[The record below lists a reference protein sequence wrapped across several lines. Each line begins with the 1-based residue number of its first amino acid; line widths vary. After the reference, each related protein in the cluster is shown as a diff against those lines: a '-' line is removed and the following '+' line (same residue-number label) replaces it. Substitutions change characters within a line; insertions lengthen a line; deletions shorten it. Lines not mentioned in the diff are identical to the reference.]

1 MIQGYKF
8 IRDLQYKIYIEEF
21 MVSSLLAILG
31 IRVFLKLT
39 NYPRLGGETLHISH
53 MLWGGLLMF
62 TALIILLT
70 FINTG
75 AKRIATN
82 IGGLGFGGFI
92 DELGKFITRDNNYFF
107 QPTFA
112 LIYIFF
118 IILYLVLQ
126 LIDNKK
132 EFTQKEYLTNSIEL
146 MKDAVI
152 NDLDTQEK
160 KTALA
165 YLNLVDSNDKIAK
178 TLKELYTKIDA
189 IAQTS
194 PSIITIIRREIR
206 NLYKILSGQN
216 WFQSAII
223 IFFVGQG
230 LVSIIYAFMLL
241 TERNVRF
248 IATILTPLA
257 FPFGPYNLYHL
268 FSTLTSFVF
277 ILIGIMTLYRSRLRA
292 YEFFKRSILVSIL
305 LSQVFAFYYTP
316 VTAFIGLVFQIAM
329 LTTLNYMITLEKSI
343 KA

>member
-1 MIQGYKF
+1 MIHGYKF

-31 IRVFLKLT
+31 IRVFLRLT
-39 NYPRLGGETLHISH
+39 NYPQLGGGTLHISH
-53 MLWGGLLMF
+53 MLWGGLLMLI
-62 TALIILLT
+62 ALIILLT

-75 AKRIATN
+75 AKRIATT
-82 IGGLGFGGFI
+82 IGGLGFGAFI

-118 IILYLVLQ
+118 IILYLLLQ

-132 EFTQKEYLTNSIEL
+132 EFTQKEYLANSVEL
-146 MKDAVI
+146 IKDAVI
-152 NDLDTQEK
+152 NDLDIQEK
-160 KTALA
+160 RTALT
-165 YLNLVDSNDKIAK
+165 YLNLVDQNDQIAK
-178 TLKELYTKIDA
+178 TIKQLYEKIDT
-189 IAQTS
+189 IAQTR
-194 PSIITIIRREIR
+194 PTIIFILRREIR

-216 WFQSAII
+216 WFRTAII

-230 LVSIIYAFMLL
+230 LASVIYAFMLL
-241 TERNVRF
+241 TERNIRF
-248 IATILTPLA
+248 VATILTPFA

-277 ILIGIMTLYRSRLRA
+277 VLIGIMTLYHSRERA
-292 YEFFKRSILVSIL
+292 YKFFKWSILVSIL

-316 VTAFIGLVFQIAM
+316 VTAFIGLVFQITI
-329 LTTLNYMITLEKSI
+329 LTTLNYMIALEKSI
-343 KA
+343 KT